1 MYLKKMTS
9 RLAVNKY
16 LLAVNREVALMMF
29 LEWLMRQLQMRLL
42 QQQEWDIPLVFTTP
56 RLLNV

>member
-9 RLAVNKY
+9 RLAANKY
-16 LLAVNREVALMMF
+16 LLAVIREVALMMS

-42 QQQEWDIPLVFTTP
+42 QQQEWDIPLVFTTS

>member
-16 LLAVNREVALMMF
+16 PLAVNREVALMMF

-42 QQQEWDIPLVFTTP
+42 QQQEWDIPLVFTTS